1 MRWSLPMPGGRRS
14 GLGRRLDLENETSP
28 HLSIPEEPH
37 EDASWRFSIG
47 DAAQAAPSNPRPELT
62 KAQALQIMLTLSILS
77 TIIGVVRYG
86 LLRGATV
93 CCRAQLEVKHVTARS

>member
-37 EDASWRFSIG
+37 EDASCIG